1 MEPLELPFH
10 QAGYSVYEGTQ
21 HRSDESLNDVREAY
35 EQRERFQIVDVR
47 EPYEWDA
54 GHIEEAV
61 HIPLADVMAG
71 REEGRLG
78 RDRPILVVCKV
89 GSRSELAALMLQA
102 RGFQAENLEGGT
114 EAWAGAGLPLVASDG
129 SPGKVA

>member
-1 MEPLELPFH
+1 M
-10 QAGYSVYEGTQ
+10 
-21 HRSDESLNDVREAY
+21 NDVRRAHE
-35 EQRERFQIVDVR
+35 ERERFQILDVR

-54 GHIEEAV
+54 GHIEESI

-71 REEGRLG
+71 REQDRLE
-78 RDRPILVVCKV
+78 RDRPVLVVCRV
-89 GSRSELAALMLQA
+89 GSRSELAAVMLQA

-114 EAWAGAGLPLVASDG
+114 EAWSAAGLPLIASDG

>member
-1 MEPLELPFH
+1 M
-10 QAGYSVYEGTQ
+10 
-21 HRSDESLNDVREAY
+21 NDVREAY
-35 EQRERFQIVDVR
+35 EQRERFQILDVR

-61 HIPLADVMAG
+61 HVPLGEVMAG
-71 REEGRLG
+71 REQERLD
-78 RDRPILVVCKV
+78 RDRPVLVVCKS
-89 GSRSELAALMLQA
+89 GSRSELAAVMLQA

-114 EAWAGAGLPLVASDG
+114 EAWSAAGLPLVASDG